1 MNDGSSNLHCSLS
14 KYLNTVYVLILAASA
29 LPVSTACSREKFIP
43 GTRIPE
49 TRGNREIIE
58 VVEKYRRA
66 ITNKEIGTLVSMAHP
81 DYFEHSGSHKAEHH
95 YGYDGLKKV
104 LAARLK
110 QLRTLRYN
118 IKYRRINWLSDKKV
132 EVQIYIDASFQLA
145 VAGDTDTW
153 ERFTHHNKIV
163 LVKDNDRWLFL
174 RGM

>member
-1 MNDGSSNLHCSLS
+1 MNDGSSFLQRGSL
-14 KYLNTVYVLILAASA
+14 KKVNAVCLFIMAASV
-29 LPVSTACSREKFIP
+29 LPVFTGCARQNFIP

-49 TRGNREIIE
+49 TRQNREIIE
-58 VVEKYRRA
+58 VVERYRRA
-66 ITNKEIGTLVSMAHP
+66 MTNKEIGTLISMAHP

-104 LAARLK
+104 LATRLK

-118 IKYRRINWLSDKKV
+118 IKYRRVNWLSDKKV

-145 VAGDTDTW
+145 VADDTDTW
-153 ERFTHHNKIV
+153 DRFTQHNKIV

-174 RGM
+174 SGM